1 MDLTAL
7 MTLKDALE
15 GATKNTDRMI
25 YKLNQFETRLS
36 ILDQNMSEIQSSTE
50 IYIKAK
56 ENISL
61 TLTEMDKTYD
71 YFRVANEVK
80 EIISQ
85 DLTTSNQK
93 EYLNAFIKLSQAKN
107 FFETHRE
114 IKSSSS
120 VLINIGELITQA
132 TAACENEFDRLLATA
147 GKGVEFVEDQCQVVH
162 PFSAVVTKELKALI
176 EAFESCKYTKHYKKY
191 ENSRITKFKNELK
204 ELESTNPQHWH
215 SIFTEDPYQKGIF
228 PFHDFY
234 FLAYWLIRSEYQLW
248 GSTLPTNEES
258 LQTFINI
265 CEASLAEIIRV
276 LTPLLTDEAMKG
288 KSGANSVIRQSKHL
302 LVRLD
307 VLDIFV
313 QKYEEYRDVC
323 HPDSRHESSA
333 SLRLNEIRKNIV
345 EACIRSIE
353 YLLSSSIHEGFSD
366 TK

>member
-120 VLINIGELITQA
+120 VLINIGELITVSLSILSFFFILYFDVIII
-132 TAACENEFDRLLATA
+132 ACCCLPSINSKQLRHVRMNLIDFLQLLE
-147 GKGVEFVEDQCQVVH
+147 KVLNL
-162 PFSAVVTKELKALI
+162 SK
-176 EAFESCKYTKHYKKY
+176 
-191 ENSRITKFKNELK
+191 
-204 ELESTNPQHWH
+204 
-215 SIFTEDPYQKGIF
+215 
-228 PFHDFY
+228 
-234 FLAYWLIRSEYQLW
+234 
-248 GSTLPTNEES
+248 
-258 LQTFINI
+258 IN
-265 CEASLAEIIRV
+265 V
-276 LTPLLTDEAMKG
+276 K
-288 KSGANSVIRQSKHL
+288 
-302 LVRLD
+302 
-307 VLDIFV
+307 
-313 QKYEEYRDVC
+313 
-323 HPDSRHESSA
+323 
-333 SLRLNEIRKNIV
+333 
-345 EACIRSIE
+345 
-353 YLLSSSIHEGFSD
+353 
-366 TK
+366 